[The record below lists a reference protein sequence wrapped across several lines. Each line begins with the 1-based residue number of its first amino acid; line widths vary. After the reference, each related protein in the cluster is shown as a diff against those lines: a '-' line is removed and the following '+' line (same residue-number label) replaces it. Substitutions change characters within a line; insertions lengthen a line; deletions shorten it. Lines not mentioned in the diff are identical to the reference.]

1 MKALIFMTENL
12 YDFERETIIL
22 VHDYQWEIQTKVL
35 TMYFELY
42 VCILKKE

>member
-22 VHDYQWEIQTKVL
+22 VHDYQREMQIKVL
-35 TMYFELY
+35 MYFELCMCVY
-42 VCILKKE
+42 